1 MKVLV
6 IGGTKFVGRAII
18 DSFLRNGHEITMFN
32 RGKTNPNLYK
42 SKVTQIKGDREKDLE
57 KLGDKSWD
65 VVIDTCGYVPRI
77 VKLSVDYLKDKVK
90 NYVFISSVSAYSS
103 KNKKNVDERA
113 ELATLEDE
121 TVEEITGESYGGLKV
136 LCENEV
142 FDVFKDRTTILR
154 PGLIVGPHDPTNR
167 FSYWPIRIRK
177 GGEILAP
184 GDGKFNVQV
193 IDVRDLAEFCLHLA
207 EKDNSGI
214 FNLTGHNV
222 TMREFLDICVSATSS
237 EMKIHWI
244 DEKWLLE
251 QKVEEWM
258 ELPLWIS
265 DENYEFLSEINFD
278 KAVNSGL
285 KFRTI
290 EATII
295 DLLQWYDEI
304 DGDSKEWP
312 AGMKPE
318 REKELLKMKSKI

>member
-1 MKVLV
+1 VKVLV